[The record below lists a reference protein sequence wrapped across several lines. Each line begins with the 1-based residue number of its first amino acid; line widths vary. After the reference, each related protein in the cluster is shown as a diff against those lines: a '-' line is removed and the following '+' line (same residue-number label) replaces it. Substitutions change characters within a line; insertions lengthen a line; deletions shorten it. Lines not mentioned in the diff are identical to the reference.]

1 MSSFFG
7 LSSSSYYKWA
17 KNPVGFWQQQ
27 DAELLERLK
36 AVHAM
41 SKGRYGSP
49 RITKE
54 LNANGIKV
62 SRPRIARLMCKNGI
76 KSIMKRKYRVTTN
89 SDHLYPVDPN
99 LLLRDFSTTGT
110 GEKWVSDITYIRT
123 GEGWL
128 YLTVVM
134 DLADRKIIGWSMDN
148 SMSASS
154 TVVDAWKMAIRNR
167 PVERELIFHS
177 DRGIQYASHEFRRCF
192 KGLPVLQS
200 MSRKGNCWDNAV
212 AESFFK
218 TLKVEMVYHGKFR
231 TRAQAKLEIFD
242 YIEVWYNRKR
252 RHSALDYLTPNQ
264 VENAMTI
271 NKKEAA

>member
-1 MSSFFG
+1 MSLFFG
-7 LSSSSYYKWA
+7 ISSSSYYKWA
-17 KNPVGFWQQQ
+17 KDPVGFWQQQ
-27 DAELLERLK
+27 NSALLVKLK
-36 AVHAM
+36 SVYAM

-49 RITKE
+49 RITSE
-54 LNANGIKV
+54 LRSDGVTA
-62 SRPRIARLMCKNGI
+62 SRARIARLMKINGI
-76 KSIMKRKYRVTTN
+76 KSIMKRKHKVTTN
-89 SDHLYPVDPN
+89 SSHLYPVNQN
-99 LLLRDFSTTGT
+99 LLLRDFSTTTT

-148 SMSASS
+148 SMSSGS
-154 TVVDAWKMAIRNR
+154 TVVEAWKMAIKNR
-167 PVERELIFHS
+167 PLERELIFHS
-177 DRGIQYASHEFRRCF
+177 DRGIQYASNEFRRCL

-200 MSRKGNCWDNAV
+200 MSRKGNCWDNAI

-218 TLKVEMVYHGKFR
+218 TLKTEMVYHRKFE

-252 RHSALDYLTPNQ
+252 RHSAIDYLTPIQ
-264 VENAMTI
+264 AEKAMIKNRT
-271 NKKEAA
+271 EAA

>member
-177 DRGIQYASHEFRRCF
+177 DRGIQYAGHEFRRCF